1 MNTVNKIFLIIFAS
15 LLASCSASKEL
26 WKEDDPVRQLVVDH
40 GQKKEKVHDITLVQI
55 KTPEAKQFGCYYMH
69 FLTDREVTIK
79 EAREMIVDIAESFVA
94 YANESCL
101 IEDPVTVQH
110 LIINLG
116 FVEEDGSFYEPPS
129 LAYAYLKYGT
139 VHYCYFDNDFGKFI
153 DQDDVI
159 EPYHIAKNIVTSTR

>member
-1 MNTVNKIFLIIFAS
+1 MNTINTIFLFIVLNF
-15 LLASCSASKEL
+15 LVSCNATKEQ
-26 WKEDDPVRQLVVDH
+26 WKEENPIRQLVVDH
-40 GQKKEKVHDITLVQI
+40 GQSKEKTHDITLVDI

-69 FLTDREVTIK
+69 FLTDREVNID
-79 EAREMIVDIAESFVA
+79 EVREIIVDIAESFIA

-101 IEDPVTVQH
+101 IEDPISVRH

-116 FVEEDGSFYEPPS
+116 FVEEDGSFYEPPA

-139 VHYCYFDNDFGKFI
+139 IHYCYYDNDFGKFI
-153 DQDDVI
+153 SYDDVT